1 MNTMTLFVCEWPNFP
16 KELQKEYIK
25 LDHALNIIEYPEWDC
40 GEEFGI
46 PVDNYVVSPFYS

>member
-1 MNTMTLFVCEWPNFP
+1 MNTMTLFICEWPSFP
-16 KELQKEYIK
+16 KELQKEYIP
-25 LDHALNIIEYPEWDC
+25 LDHALNVIENPEWDC